1 MQGIAAFCIQ
11 NRVITLTLTAV
22 MLFGGGLAYQGMPR
36 LEDPEFTIKDALVVT
51 PYPGASAP
59 EVEEEVTDQLELA
72 IQQLSQLDEIESK
85 SDRDGSN
92 MTVSIKNTY
101 DSSSLPQV
109 WDELRRKVSDAQGKL
124 PPGAGPSVVVDD
136 YGDVFGV
143 FFVIYG
149 EEYSYAEIKNYVDL
163 LRRELVLVP
172 DVARVETFGERPEV
186 VYVEPQRDRMSQ
198 LGIAPSAIG
207 SRLIEKN
214 VAANAGRV
222 RVGDDFLPIVPT
234 GEIGSVAEFGNI
246 LITGD
251 SRGQIFLRDVADVRR
266 GYREPPTHLI
276 YHDGNPAIGMGIST
290 VSGGNVV
297 TMGDGVSQRLKKLES
312 QTPLGMQAAIVS
324 HQSQAVEVA
333 IAGFVTSLAEAVAIV
348 IVVLLF
354 FMGVRSGLLIGFVL
368 VLTIAGSFIFLQPWG
383 VALERISLGAL
394 IIALGMLVDNAIVVV
409 DGVLVRMQG
418 GEDAAEAAK
427 AVVAQTAIPLLG
439 ATVIAVLA
447 FAAIGTSPDST
458 GEFCRSLFQV
468 VLVSLM
474 LSWVTAITV
483 TPLLCVMV
491 LKPSAP
497 GDAAADPY
505 GGGFY
510 QGYRRLLR
518 VCIRLRYLTA
528 AIVLGVF
535 VVALWGFGYVDKS
548 FFPPSTRPQ
557 FMVDL
562 WQRQG
567 THILKTRDTALEIA
581 EHVRTLEGIRH
592 TTSLIGQG
600 GMRFLVTYGPEKQNS
615 AYAQILVD
623 VDDARVI
630 DRVAPELEAY
640 LAATYPDLTSF
651 VSKFELG
658 PGANGK
664 IRARLVGPD
673 PDVLRSLSGQVIGV
687 LESDGNAK
695 AIRTDWGARVLRTE
709 PIIADE
715 QADLNG
721 IERPDIA
728 AALLSTFQGQTAG
741 VYRER
746 DLLLPIVIRAP
757 EDERNDV
764 NQMQNVQIWSP
775 AAGQMIPLQQVTRGE
790 QQVYEDQIIYRR
802 DRKRTLTVFADPRT
816 GPASVLFGRVR
827 PQIEALDY
835 PPGYE
840 LEWGGEYED
849 SAKAQ
854 GPLFAVI
861 PYFVAAMFLITVML
875 FNSLRQPLVIWL
887 CVPLAVIGVTAG
899 LLTAQQPF
907 GFMALLGFLSLM
919 GMLIKNAI
927 VLVDQINLEL
937 SEGRE
942 LLPAIVESGVSRL
955 RPVAMAAATTAL
967 GMIPLLVDA
976 FFVAMA
982 VTIIGGLLFA
992 TVLTMVI
999 VPTLYA
1005 MFFGAPAE

>member
-1 MQGIAAFCIQ
+1 MEGLAAFCIR
-11 NRVITLTLTAV
+11 NRVITLTLTVV
-22 MLFGGGLAYQGMPR
+22 MLLGGGLAYQTMPR

-51 PYPGASAP
+51 PYPGASAV
-59 EVEEEVTDQLELA
+59 EVEEEVTDRIELA

-85 SDRDGSN
+85 SDRGVSN
-92 MTVSIKNTY
+92 MTVSILNNYGTEE
-101 DSSSLPQV
+101 LPQV
-109 WDELRRKVSDAQGKL
+109 WDELRRKVSDAQKDL

-143 FFVIYG
+143 FFVVYG
-149 EEYSYAEIKNYVDL
+149 AEYSFAELKDYVDL
-163 LRRELVLVP
+163 LRRELVLVQ

-186 VYVEPQRDRMSQ
+186 IYVEPVRDRISQ
-198 LGIAPSAIG
+198 LGISPAEIA

-214 VAANAGRV
+214 VAVYAGRV
-222 RVGDDFLPIVPT
+222 QVGSEFISIIPT
-234 GEIGSVAEFGNI
+234 GEIGSVEEFGDI
-246 LITGD
+246 LISGD
-251 SRGQIFLRDVADVRR
+251 SRGQIYLRDVANVRR
-266 GYREPPTHLI
+266 GYQDPPTHLI
-276 YHDGNPAIGMGIST
+276 FYDGNPAIGIGIST

-297 TMGDGVSQRLKKLES
+297 TMGAAASRRLLELADR
-312 QTPLGMQAAIVS
+312 TPLGLEAGIVS
-324 HQSQAVEVA
+324 HQSQAVTVA
-333 IAGFVTSLAEAVAIV
+333 ISGFRNSLIQAVAIV
-348 IVVLLF
+348 VVVLLV
-354 FMGVRSGLLIGFVL
+354 FMGVRSGMLIGFVL
-368 VLTIAGSFIFLQPWG
+368 VLTIAGSFIFLKPWG

-409 DGVLVRMQG
+409 DGVLVRLQR
-418 GEDAAEAAK
+418 GEDAIDAAL
-427 AVVAQTAIPLLG
+427 AVVRQTAIPLLG

-483 TPLLCVMV
+483 TPLLCVMF
-491 LKPSAP
+491 LKAPSS
-497 GDAAADPY
+497 GEEVVDPY
-505 GGGFY
+505 AGSFY
-510 QGYRRLLR
+510 QGYRGLLSA
-518 VCIRLRYLTA
+518 CIRLRFLTTA
-528 AIVLGVF
+528 
-535 VVALWGFGYVDKS
+535 VVIGIFGFAVWGFGYVDRS

-557 FMVDL
+557 FLVDL
-562 WQRQG
+562 WLPQG
-567 THILKTRDTALEIA
+567 THISRTQETALEVA
-581 EHVRTLEGIRH
+581 EYMRKLDGVGH
-592 TTSLIGQG
+592 TSSLIGQG
-600 GMRFLVTYGPEKQNS
+600 GLRFLLTYSPEKQNS

-623 VDDARVI
+623 VDDATVI
-630 DRVAPELEAY
+630 DRLAPGLEAY
-640 LAATYPDLTSF
+640 LDVAYPDVTSF

-664 IRARLVGPD
+664 VRARLTGPD
-673 PDVLRSLSGQVIGV
+673 PNVLRALSDEV
-687 LESDGNAK
+687 LEILETDGNAK
-695 AIRTDWGARVLRTE
+695 GIRSDWGSRVLTTR
-709 PIIADE
+709 PMIADE

-728 AALLSTFQGQTAG
+728 AALLANFEGLTTG

-764 NQMQNVQIWSP
+764 EQMQNIQIWSP
-775 AAGQMIPLQQVTRGE
+775 VAGRMIPLQQVTLGE
-790 QQVYEDQIIYRR
+790 EQSYEDAIIYRR
-802 DRKRTLTVFADPRT
+802 DRKRTLTVFADPKT
-816 GPASVLFGRVR
+816 GPATVLFNRVR
-827 PQIEALDY
+827 PKVEALDY
-835 PPGYE
+835 PPGYAV
-840 LEWGGEYED
+840 EWGGEYED

-861 PYFVAAMFLITVML
+861 PYFVVAMFLITVIL
-875 FNSLRQPLVIWL
+875 FNSLRKPLVIWL
-887 CVPLAVIGVTAG
+887 CVPLALIGVTAG
-899 LLTAQQPF
+899 LLLASQPF

-927 VLVDQINLEL
+927 VLVDQISLEID
-937 SEGRE
+937 EGQE
-942 LLPAIVESGVSRL
+942 LLPAIVEAGVSRL

-967 GMIPLLVDA
+967 GMVPLLLDA
-976 FFVAMA
+976 FFIAMA

-1005 MFFGAPAE
+1005 MFFGAPVE